1 MNNLLNYITKNKLI
15 DNSYNDYL
23 IRYSGKGL
31 SINDRDYIRNI
42 YAGNIQDELKVHRKI
57 DNPREVLARLNKKY
71 LGSDAFFND
80 SMYNYLEGML
90 YDDDIQNIG
99 KIHNYFKDIV
109 LSKEDG
115 RVNIHLRNAYFI
127 ILKNLSQNDD
137 EISILDSPAFLQ
149 LKSWIYY
156 RNSELLQNT
165 TDPST
170 KLLLYLVGDDD
181 FNDLFDS
188 LEELNSS
195 IDWVSKKYISTISP
209 DFKLQILYEHIY
221 FQLYVNNQPIK
232 NITDSLD
239 LFAASMP
246 FEPDKYYF
254 FSKLVK
260 NRLIHI
266 N

>member
-1 MNNLLNYITKNKLI
+1 M
-15 DNSYNDYL
+15 
-23 IRYSGKGL
+23 
-31 SINDRDYIRNI
+31 NDREYIRNI
-42 YAGNIQDELKVHRKI
+42 YAGNIQDEQQVHRKI

-80 SMYNYLEGML
+80 SMYDYLEGML
-90 YDDDIQNIG
+90 YDDDIQNAG
-99 KIHNYFKDIV
+99 KIGNYFEDIV
-109 LSKEDG
+109 LSKEEG

-127 ILKNLSQNDD
+127 LLKDLSQNDD
-137 EISILDSPAFLQ
+137 ENCILGSPAFLQ

-156 RNSELLQNT
+156 IKSELLQNT
-165 TDPST
+165 PDPST

-195 IDWVSKKYISTISP
+195 IDWVSQKYLSTISP
-209 DFKLQILYEHIY
+209 DFNLRIIYEQIHY
-221 FQLYVNNQPIK
+221 QLYINKNTVR

-260 NRLIHI
+260 NRLIQI
-266 N
+266 NKNNLLAMFNST